1 LIPKLFPIKGS
12 AVIMDFYSTLPN
24 AGLFLLRFL
33 LNIFKWFLN
42 NILLVASGT
51 TLGLIIVIRRWEYML
66 KILHPVTFI
75 FSKRAPL
82 GKIGFYGNQI
92 RNYGKGLGD
101 KLWQLI

>member
-1 LIPKLFPIKGS
+1 
-12 AVIMDFYSTLPN
+12 
-24 AGLFLLRFL
+24 
-33 LNIFKWFLN
+33 
-42 NILLVASGT
+42 
-51 TLGLIIVIRRWEYML
+51 ML